1 VGGSRVDHGVT
12 PRRIAYLQ
20 LLVVAVLFGGTWPAG
35 KVAVDHAPPLTIA
48 FIRFALSSILL
59 WGWARARGRTVPLPS
74 RADLP
79 LVFALGVT
87 GIAIYNALFLFGLQ
101 RTPATDGSILVPGLI
116 PVMTTLLAWRVFH
129 QRPTRLVVIGFSVAV
144 AGLLIVVNP
153 TGAESNSRLL
163 GDGLLVG
170 AAVCW
175 AVYTILGRAATTR
188 FDSVLAT
195 TYAAVTG
202 ALILLPFSIPG
213 WGKLVHAPAVT
224 WLAIAYL
231 APLGTVVAFVLFYE
245 GVRKIGSARAA
256 AFTLLVPVFGVTS
269 SVVVLGEKLRWQ
281 LALGGAIVLVGLWL
295 VQRAP
300 RAQATAPVPAAH
312 EAHSRA

>member
-1 VGGSRVDHGVT
+1 MS

-48 FIRFALSSILL
+48 FVRFALSSLLL
-59 WGWARARGRTVPLPS
+59 WGWLRVRGKRVPLPS

-79 LVFALGVT
+79 LIAALGAT
-87 GIAIYNALFLFGLQ
+87 GIAAYNAFFLFGLQ

-144 AGLLIVVNP
+144 AGLLIVVDP
-153 TGAESNSRLL
+153 TGTESTRRLV
-163 GDGLLVG
+163 GDALLVG
-170 AAVCW
+170 GAVCW
-175 AVYTILGRAATTR
+175 AVYTILGREATTR
-188 FDSVLAT
+188 FDSTLAT
-195 TYAAVTG
+195 TYASIVG

-213 WGKLVHAPAVT
+213 WSKLAHAPAVT

-231 APLGTVVAFVLFYE
+231 APLGTVIAFVLFYE
-245 GVRKIGSARAA
+245 GVRKIGSAKAA

-281 LALGGAIVLVGLWL
+281 LALGGAIVLAGLWL
-295 VQRAP
+295 VQRRP
-300 RAQATAPVPAAH
+300 RGQAAAPVPAAQ
-312 EAHSRA
+312 EAQSRA